1 VRRYYVPKGSD
12 ALELALRLDQA
23 CDEAKAAYAVTG
35 EVAAQIY
42 APYLS
47 SISQL
52 RCRIEPGQ
60 KLIEALLNLDARPV
74 AEGWNLGI
82 IEAKSRRDVAVGQ
95 RIDGVCYAP
104 PLQVYL
110 DLLQASGRSREM
122 AMHLRSECLDK

>member
-1 VRRYYVPKGSD
+1 MRSSSAG
-12 ALELALRLDQA
+12 
-23 CDEAKAAYAVTG
+23 
-35 EVAAQIY
+35 VAAQIY

-82 IEAKSRRDVAVGQ
+82 IEAKSRRDVVVGQ
-95 RIDGVCYAP
+95 RIEGVSLRPRCRSI
-104 PLQVYL
+104 L